1 MLKQYN
7 IKSMKNI
14 IKTLFIIAFLPSI
27 SLSQVVAEGD
37 TVLCDGQQGQVE
49 LTLSA
54 TSFAVDL
61 TDSGIASDDIFGGVI
76 NMDFD
81 FVFYGNTYNQVVL
94 SSNNY
99 LSFNLNNANTGSQW
113 AIGAAIPNNGD
124 GAETM
129 NGILCPWQDI
139 YPGVNGN
146 GIIQYATT
154 GEAPNRVF
162 IASFCGIPMF
172 SCTDICY
179 SSQIKLYETT
189 NIIETHIAQ
198 KVLCTT
204 WNDGVAIH
212 GLHNI
217 DGTIAHVVTGGD
229 GMERNFPN
237 QWTCED
243 DGWRFTPSNDSDYI
257 LEEIEFAPAVA
268 GTDIIWQ
275 DQFGNNIGNGSEIIV
290 IPGGDVTY
298 TAGASLCGD
307 AGDWCGFEGG
317 IEGDDVIITFEEL
330 GIDAEA
336 IDYNGYGV
344 SCYNANNG
352 SIEVF
357 PPSTGEWIYNLF
369 QGDNLITTS
378 DLQNESSAFIFN
390 NLSPDIYSVTIENLS
405 GCVTE
410 ALAFILEEPTQILS
424 TTNTNSALCYEDFGS
439 VEIILSGG
447 NAPYTT
453 ILGNDVEIIST
464 QNGSEILFNNLT
476 AGDYY
481 YTTSDDNGCLITGD
495 EVLFTIEEPTAIEI
509 LINEIGGVTCEDA
522 QNGFIDINIIG
533 GVGNYAYTWTT
544 ENSIVSNEEDMI
556 NIAGGTYN
564 LVLTDENGCINSLQ
578 VIVEENAAINIE
590 GIVTECNSDDG
601 IITTNTNGGTPTY
614 SYNLMNNGDIISSN
628 SSGIF
633 ESLPAGLYSVI
644 VSDIFGCESQAE
656 FNLNTTP
663 IADFSINEYEFYL
676 SNTPSEF
683 TDLSNDIN
691 IASWLWEFGDGNISN
706 EQNPNH
712 LYNTPGIYYVDLTVT
727 DQEGCTDNT
736 TQTIQILQDYYSYSP
751 TIFTP
756 NNDGINDTFSP
767 KLLNIDINS
776 YKLIIFDRWGKNI
789 FETTNYNEGWN
800 GGLKDGTLVPP
811 DVYSYKV
818 SYKTSLGIDKEETGK
833 LTMVK

>member
-1 MLKQYN
+1 
-7 IKSMKNI
+7 MKKI
-14 IKTLFIIAFLPSI
+14 IKTLVIISFLPSI

-61 TDSGIASDDIFGGVI
+61 TDSGIASDDIFGGII
-76 NMDFD
+76 NMGFD

-113 AIGAAIPNNGD
+113 AIGGAIPNNGD

-154 GEAPNRVF
+154 GDAPNRVF

-217 DGTIAHVVTGGD
+217 DGTIAHVVTGDD
-229 GMERNFPN
+229 GVERNFPN
-237 QWTCED
+237 QWTCEN
-243 DGWRFTPSNDSDYI
+243 DGWRFLPNGDNDYV

-275 DQFGNNIGNGSEIIV
+275 DQFGNNIGTGSEIIV
-290 IPGGDVTY
+290 IPGGDVIY

-357 PPSTGEWIYNLF
+357 PPSTGQWIYNLF

-378 DLQNESSAFIFN
+378 NLQNESSSFTFN
-390 NLSPDIYSVTIENLS
+390 NLSPDVYSVTIENLS
-405 GCVTE
+405 GCITE
-410 ALAFILEEPTQILS
+410 ALIFILEEPTQILS
-424 TTNTNSALCYEDFGS
+424 TTNTNSALCYEGFGS
-439 VEIILSGG
+439 IEIILSGG

-453 ILGNDVEIIST
+453 LLGNDVEIISN

-481 YTTSDDNGCLITGD
+481 YTTSDENGCFITGD
-495 EVLFTIEEPTAIEI
+495 EVFFTIEEPTEIEI
-509 LINEIGGVTCEDA
+509 LIDEIGGVTCEDA
-522 QNGFIDINIIG
+522 QNGFINVNIIG
-533 GVGNYAYTWTT
+533 GVGNYVYTWTN
-544 ENSIVSNEEDMI
+544 ENSIISNEEDLV
-556 NIAGGTYN
+556 NISGGTYN
-564 LVLTDENGCINSLQ
+564 LELIDANACINSL
-578 VIVEENAAINIE
+578 VVTVEENAAINIE
-590 GIVTECNSDDG
+590 GTVTECNSGDG
-601 IITTNTNGGTPTY
+601 TITTNTNGGTPTY
-614 SYNLMNNGDIISSN
+614 SYNLMNNGNIINSN
-628 SSGIF
+628 SSGLF
-633 ESLPAGLYSVI
+633 EGIPAGLYSVI
-644 VSDIFGCESQAE
+644 VLDVFGCESQAE
-656 FNLNTTP
+656 FTLNTTP
-663 IADFSINEYEFYL
+663 VADFLINEYEFYL

-691 IASWLWEFGDGNISN
+691 IESWLWEFGDGNISN

-712 LYNTPGIYYVDLTVT
+712 LYNTPGIYYIDLTVI

-767 KLLNIDINS
+767 QLLNIDMNS
-776 YKLIIFDRWGKNI
+776 YRLIIFDRWGNHI

-800 GGLKDGTLVPP
+800 GGLKDGTLLPP

-818 SYKTSLGIDKEETGK
+818 RYKTSLGIDKEETGK